1 MLNKKN
7 SLFNSYLMLYS
18 CIVNRIQININ
29 YLRNVQTYEWLRRNN
44 IHISENQRRLEM
56 NKKLNEDTS
65 WSVAPKRI
73 ITKTEIDEEY
83 FKRK

>member
-1 MLNKKN
+1 MLNRKN

-29 YLRNVQTYEWLRRNN
+29 YLKNVQTYEWLRRNN

>member
-1 MLNKKN
+1 MLNEKN

-73 ITKTEIDEEY
+73 ITKSEIDEEY
-83 FKRK
+83 FKRE

>member
-73 ITKTEIDEEY
+73 ITKPEIDEEY

>member
-1 MLNKKN
+1 MLNRKN

-73 ITKTEIDEEY
+73 ITKPEIDEEY

>member
-1 MLNKKN
+1 MLNRKN

-29 YLRNVQTYEWLRRNN
+29 YLKNVQAYEWLRRNN

-73 ITKTEIDEEY
+73 ITKTEIDEQY